1 MLQFYLTLVG
11 ETSMKNLIKKWN
23 QLSLVKQII
32 IGLIIGIILAV
43 AIPEAA
49 KPIVILGSL
58 FVGALKSIAPVLV
71 LFLVMSAI
79 AQHKSGHQTN
89 MKSIIGLYLLGT
101 FLAGL
106 IAVIVSFIIPVSL
119 TLAKGAEDL
128 AAPGGVTE
136 VLKALLL
143 NVVDNPV
150 KALFNANYIGILAWA
165 VVLGIALR
173 SAPDTTKTMI
183 SNFSDAV
190 SKMVTWVIKV
200 APLGIMGLVI
210 DSITTNGIESL
221 LSYGKLLAVLIGCML
236 FVALVVN
243 PIIVYTAI
251 RQNPYPLVFKYI
263 KESGITAFFTRSS
276 AANIPVNMKL
286 CEKLGLDKDT
296 YSVSIPLGAT
306 INMAGAAVT
315 ISVLTLAA
323 VHTLDIHVDIPT
335 AIILSVLS
343 AVCACGA
350 SGVAGGSLLLIP
362 LACSL
367 FGIPNDVAMQVVGVG
382 FIIGVLQDSFET
394 SLNSS
399 TDVLFTATAEFKKWR
414 KEGKKIEINKAA

>member
-1 MLQFYLTLVG
+1 
-11 ETSMKNLIKKWN
+11 MKNLIKKWN
-23 QLSLVKQII
+23 QISLVKQII
-32 IGLIIGIILAV
+32 VGLVIGIILAV
-43 AIPEAA
+43 TIPDTA
-49 KPIVILGSL
+49 KPVVILGSL
-58 FVGALKSIAPVLV
+58 FVGALKAIAPVLV

-79 AQHKSGHQTN
+79 AQHKKGHQTN
-89 MKSIIGLYLLGT
+89 MKSIITLYLLGT

-106 IAVIVSFIIPVSL
+106 VAVIVSFIFPVSIS
-119 TLAKGAEDL
+119 LAKSAQDVT
-128 AAPGGVTE
+128 APGGVVE
-136 VLKALLL
+136 VLKSLLL

-150 KALFNANYIGILAWA
+150 KAIYNANYIGILAWA
-165 VVLGIALR
+165 ILLGMALKNA
-173 SAPDTTKTMI
+173 SNTTKTLI

-190 SKMVTWVIKV
+190 SKMVTWVIKF
-200 APLGIMGLVI
+200 APFGIMGLVI
-210 DSITTNGIESL
+210 DSITTNGINSL

-236 FVALVVN
+236 FVAFVINPFIVFVN
-243 PIIVYTAI
+243 I
-251 RQNPYPLVFKYI
+251 RQNPYPLVFKCL
-263 KESGITAFFTRSS
+263 KESAITAFFTRSS
-276 AANIPVNMKL
+276 AANIPVNMRL
-286 CEKLGLDKDT
+286 CEDLQLDKDS

-323 VHTLDIHVDIPT
+323 VHTLNIHVDIPT

-367 FGIPNDVAMQVVGVG
+367 FGIPADVAMQVVGVG

-394 SLNSS
+394 ALNSS
-399 TDVLFTATAEFKKWR
+399 TDVLFTATAEFRKWR
-414 KEGKKIEINKAA
+414 KEGKKIPIQKAS